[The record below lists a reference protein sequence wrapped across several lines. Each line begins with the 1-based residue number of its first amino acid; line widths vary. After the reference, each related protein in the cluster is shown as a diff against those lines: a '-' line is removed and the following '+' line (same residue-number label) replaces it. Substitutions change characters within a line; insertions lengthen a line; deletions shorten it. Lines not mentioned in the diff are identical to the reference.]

1 MANLDMQALS
11 VVARL
16 LAGAGIGLLVA
27 GIVQDRPG
35 VWLPGVA
42 FLTVGV
48 TDHMFFVLRKRG

>member
-1 MANLDMQALS
+1 MKSLS

-42 FLTVGV
+42 FLTIGV
-48 TDHMFFVLRKRG
+48 TAHMFFVLRKRG